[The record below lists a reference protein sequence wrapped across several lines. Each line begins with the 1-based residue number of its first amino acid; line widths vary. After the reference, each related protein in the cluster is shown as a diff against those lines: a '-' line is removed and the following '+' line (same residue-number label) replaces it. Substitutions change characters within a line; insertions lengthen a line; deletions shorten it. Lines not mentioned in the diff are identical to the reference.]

1 LIPLQYLC
9 DRLPNIFHVDWLQS
23 HLAVAEHWIDWKP
36 LKELEDGSEKR
47 IIRPKHDRRADQK
60 GIIKGLPNRQFA
72 LTALSDVERL
82 RARIGTDPRNM
93 DESFDPGSLCLS
105 RDPLGSLD
113 VDGMKR
119 LSSLLDVKADR
130 VDRAVSIR
138 KRIGD

>member
-1 LIPLQYLC
+1 M
-9 DRLPNIFHVDWLQS
+9 DWLQS

-36 LKELEDGSEKR
+36 LEELEDGSEKR
-47 IIRPKHDRRADQK
+47 IIRPKHDRWADQK
-60 GIIKGLPNRQFA
+60 GISKDLPNRQFA

-82 RARIGTDPRNM
+82 RAGIGTDPRNM

-105 RDPLGSLD
+105 RDPLGSPD

-119 LSSLLDVKADR
+119 LSSLLDVKADC
-130 VDRAVSIR
+130 VHRAVSIG

>member
-1 LIPLQYLC
+1 MLLLQYLC

-36 LKELEDGSEKR
+36 LEELEDGSDKCV
-47 IIRPKHDRRADQK
+47 IRPKHDRWTDQN
-60 GIIKGLPNRQFA
+60 GISKGLPNRQFA
-72 LTALSDVERL
+72 LTALSDVDRS
-82 RARIGTDPRNM
+82 RAGIGADPRNM
-93 DESFDPGSLCLS
+93 DESFDPRSLCLS
-105 RDPLGSLD
+105 RNPLGSLD

-130 VDRAVSIR
+130 VHNAVSIG